1 MTKTV
6 LAAAAVLAASALG
19 LSACEKQTKAPF
31 EQGVCF
37 QVATNKDGT
46 LRFNPVERNVP
57 QMELCAAALEG
68 MRMRFVRMGQSN
80 SQGMVGAYQGSFLFL
95 EKEGIYVGQTYEGP
109 RFMSLVRTGDGR
121 LAVPGAIR
129 REPTQ

>member
-1 MTKTV
+1 MKKTV
-6 LAAAAVLAASALG
+6 LAAAVLAASGFVLAG
-19 LSACEKQTKAPF
+19 CEKQTKAPF

-37 QVATNKDGT
+37 HVATNKDKT
-46 LRFNPVERNVP
+46 LRFNPVSRNVP
-57 QMELCAAALEG
+57 QLEECAATLEG
-68 MRMRFVRMGQSN
+68 MRMRFVRLGQSN
-80 SQGMVGAYQGSFLFL
+80 SRSMVGAYQGSFIFI

-129 REPTQ
+129 RVPAE

>member
-1 MTKTV
+1 MSKTV
-6 LAAAAVLAASALG
+6 LAVAAVLAVSSLALVG
-19 LSACEKQTKAPF
+19 CEKQTKAPF

-46 LRFNPVERNVP
+46 LRYNPVERNVP

-68 MRMRFVRMGQSN
+68 ARQRFVRLGQSN
-80 SQGMVGAYQGSFLFL
+80 SVGMVGAYQGSFIFL

-129 REPTQ
+129 REPSQ

>member
-1 MTKTV
+1 MSKTV
-6 LAAAAVLAASALG
+6 FAVAAVLAVSSLALLG
-19 LSACEKQTKAPF
+19 CEKQTKAPF

-46 LRFNPVERNVP
+46 LRYNPVARNVP
-57 QMELCAAALEG
+57 QMEECAATLEG
-68 MRMRFVRMGQSN
+68 VRIRFVRMGQSN
-80 SQGMVGAYQGSFLFL
+80 SVGMVGAYQGSFIFL

-129 REPTQ
+129 REPSQ